1 MSTRSNIAIEL
12 PDGKVKA
19 IYVHSDGYPNGVGHC
34 LLNYYNAYKKEGIAS
49 VSVASSKYTRR
60 NLTQEMAHI
69 LKQL

>member
-1 MSTRSNIAIEL
+1 KNSL
-12 PDGKVKA
+12 VK
-19 IYVHSDGYPNGVGHC
+19 
-34 LLNYYNAYKKEGIAS
+34 YYNAYKKEGIAS